1 MKLSKII
8 NYLQEKY
15 PPTLASSFDVG
26 KIGLQF
32 GSPHSEI
39 KKIMIALDGSSGV
52 VEEAIQKKV
61 DLLITHHPFLFN
73 AMLSM
78 DYETPF
84 GKKMLNVFDH
94 RLNIYAMHT
103 NFDVAKDG
111 MNDILAKMLEL
122 DGIHAEKDEIDGN
135 CFLRMGNVAPI
146 SLLDF
151 SKKVIQRLELDGVRV
166 IGDKNKMIHKVG
178 IIGGG
183 GSGDIMHA
191 IFHKC
196 DCFITGEVKHN
207 HALDAIDYDIAVI
220 EINHDVE
227 SRFKSFLQKELSHVF
242 SSEDVEIIVS
252 ETETS
257 PFWRI

>member
-15 PPTLASSFDVG
+15 PPTLASPFDTG

-32 GSPHSEI
+32 GSPNSEI
-39 KKIMIALDGSSGV
+39 KRIMIALDGSSNV
-52 VEEAIQKKV
+52 IDEAIQKKV

-122 DGIHAEKDEIDGN
+122 ENIHAVKEDIDGS
-135 CFLRMGNVAPI
+135 CFLRMGNIKPMT
-146 SLLDF
+146 LLDF
-151 SKKVIQRLELDGVRV
+151 SKKVIERLKLDGARV
-166 IGDKNKMIHKVG
+166 IGDKDKMITKVG
-178 IIGGG
+178 IVGGG
-183 GSGDIMHA
+183 GSGDLFNA

-196 DCFITGEVKHN
+196 DCFITGEIRHN
-207 HALDAIDYDIAVI
+207 HALDAIDYNIAII
-220 EINHDVE
+220 EVNHDVE
-227 SRFKSFLQKELSHVF
+227 SRFKMVLQKELSDVF
-242 SSEDVEIIVS
+242 ENENIEILVS
-252 ETETS
+252 EVETS